1 MAASAQQILR
11 RQNGTWRRHGT
22 WQSQQHTIDWGIL
35 VRQIGVGMPDVHARW
50 QTRHSRFC
58 GVRMAHGSL
67 CTKGRLKYGEPRMD
81 VGIKHA
87 ASMRPRTWRHHH
99 LLAHLLSGHLLN
111 SLGCLVCH
119 LIYRNLRCLLHRL
132 LHHNLNFSKLVRHI
146 LRARCLTLDTTA
158 TTQPATNRSGFGDT
172 SDWTLCSNRMG

>member
-1 MAASAQQILR
+1 
-11 RQNGTWRRHGT
+11 
-22 WQSQQHTIDWGIL
+22 
-35 VRQIGVGMPDVHARW
+35 
-50 QTRHSRFC
+50 
-58 GVRMAHGSL
+58 
-67 CTKGRLKYGEPRMD
+67 MD

-132 LHHNLNFSKLVRHI
+132 LHHHLRGHHLVICSRHLVHPLLLPNFSLLNYSLLLAKLERHS
-146 LRARCLTLDTTA
+146 LRARCLTLGATT
-158 TTQPATNRSGFGDT
+158 TTQPATNRNGFGDT
-172 SDWTLCSNRMG
+172 SDWTLCSTTITWDEGLAVGSAARPR